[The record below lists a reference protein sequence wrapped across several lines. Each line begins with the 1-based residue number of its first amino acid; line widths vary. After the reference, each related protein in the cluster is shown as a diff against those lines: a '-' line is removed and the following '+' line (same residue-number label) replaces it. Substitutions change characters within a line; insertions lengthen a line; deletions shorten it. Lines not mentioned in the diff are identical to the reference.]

1 MRFHFFF
8 FSIECPDVILQT
20 IQTQSLHNL
29 QKVSSHNNIMT
40 LCTKNKEQNIAIKY
54 WLLEGIMGIS
64 LYLDDTRECKCYDK
78 KLCIGPYS
86 AYKLVC
92 IAGLNNYI
100 RTNDWIKWENA
111 RNKQIIFNFDKYL
124 RFYFLMLIQKKQLV
138 LASLFKSEFNKVMH
152 FIFRKSTWLTR
163 SHVRW

>member
-1 MRFHFFF
+1 MIVLDNYNIVATSRQRVLTCYIFHAVSLLF

-29 QKVSSHNNIMT
+29 QKGSSHNNIMT

-100 RTNDWIKWENA
+100 RTND
-111 RNKQIIFNFDKYL
+111 
-124 RFYFLMLIQKKQLV
+124 
-138 LASLFKSEFNKVMH
+138 
-152 FIFRKSTWLTR
+152 
-163 SHVRW
+163 